1 MEEANFITL
10 VFENEDGTEEEVAC
24 EIVAA
29 VEVDGQQY
37 VALDP
42 QDESEDIFIYAYSEV
57 DGEMVIEE
65 IADDDVFEKVL
76 EAFDKV
82 FEEGEEEDAE

>member
-1 MEEANFITL
+1 MEENANFITL
-10 VFENEDGTEEEVAC
+10 VFDTEDGGEEEVVC

-29 VEVDGQQY
+29 VEVEGGQF

-42 QDESEDIFIYAYSEV
+42 QDDSEDIFIYAYKEV
-57 DGEMVIEE
+57 DGEPVIEE
-65 IADDDVFEKVL
+65 IEDDDLFEKVL

-82 FEEGEEEDAE
+82 FEEGEEE

>member
-82 FEEGEEEDAE
+82 FEEGEEDAE

>member
-1 MEEANFITL
+1 MEDANFITL
-10 VFENEDGTEEEVAC
+10 VFDNEDGTEEEVAC

-42 QDESEDIFIYAYSEV
+42 QDESDDIFIYAYSEAE

-65 IADDDVFEKVL
+65 IADDEVFEKVL

-82 FEEGEEEDAE
+82 FEEEDAEE

>member
-10 VFENEDGTEEEVAC
+10 VFDNEDGTEEEVTC

-29 VEVDGQQY
+29 VEVEGQQY

-42 QDESEDIFIYAYSEV
+42 QDDSEDIFIYAYSEA

-65 IADDDVFEKVL
+65 IADDDLFEKVL

>member
-10 VFENEDGTEEEVAC
+10 VFDNEDGTEEEVSC

-29 VEVDGQQY
+29 VEVDGQEF

-42 QDESEDIFIYAYSEV
+42 QDDSEDIFIYAYKEM

-65 IADDDVFEKVL
+65 IESDELFEKVL

-82 FEEGEEEDAE
+82 FEAEDAEEE

>member
-1 MEEANFITL
+1 MEENANFITL
-10 VFENEDGTEEEVAC
+10 VFDKEDGGEEEVVC

-29 VEVDGQQY
+29 VEVEGGQF

-42 QDESEDIFIYAYSEV
+42 QDDSEDIFIYAYKEL

-65 IADDDVFEKVL
+65 IEDDDLFEKVL

-82 FEEGEEEDAE
+82 FEEGEEE

>member
-1 MEEANFITL
+1 MEENANFITL
-10 VFENEDGTEEEVAC
+10 VFDTEDGGEEEVVC

-29 VEVDGQQY
+29 VEVEGSQF

-42 QDESEDIFIYAYSEV
+42 QDDSEDIFIYAYKEV
-57 DGEMVIEE
+57 DGEPVIEE
-65 IADDDVFEKVL
+65 IEDDDLFEKVL

-82 FEEGEEEDAE
+82 FEEEEE